1 MKKSLRSLLA
11 LTLVLLVAFSTVTVA
26 SAASVGKVTS
36 LQAYNIDDDEI
47 NLKWKKVKNADGY
60 QVYMYKS
67 GEWKRIG
74 TTKNLYFEADDL
86 ASAKQYKFKVRA
98 YDQKGSK
105 KYYGSFSSVLLSATD
120 PDEVEGLKASSKTK
134 TTITLK
140 WEKEKRATGYQ
151 VYIYSS
157 SKNKYVKRTV
167 VKSNSATIKDLKAGK
182 TYKFKVRAYF
192 KAEGKY
198 YYGEFTDVL
207 SVKTKANASSS
218 SSSSSSSS
226 QSVIGNSK
234 ASSIALSHAK
244 LKKSQVRDFECK
256 LDRENGIQVYEVE
269 FEYGRYDYEYDI
281 NAKTG
286 KIIRW
291 EKDAD

>member
-1 MKKSLRSLLA
+1 MKKSLKSLLA
-11 LTLVLLVAFSTVTVA
+11 LTLVLLLAFSSVSVA

-60 QVYMYKS
+60 QVYQYKS

-86 ASAKQYKFKVRA
+86 VSAKQYKFKVRA
-98 YDQKGSK
+98 YDQKGNK

-120 PDEVEGLKASSKTK
+120 PDEVENLKVSSKSK
-134 TTITLK
+134 NSVSLK
-140 WEKEKRATGYQ
+140 WDKEKRATGYQ
-151 VYIYSS
+151 VYIYDSA
-157 SKNKYVKRTV
+157 SKKYVKKAV
-167 VKSNSATIKDLKAGK
+167 VKANSTTIKNLKAGVS
-182 TYKFKVRAYF
+182 YKFKVRAYF

-198 YYGEFTDVL
+198 YYGDFSDVL
-207 SVKTKANASSS
+207 SVKTKANASSAAS
-218 SSSSSSSS
+218 SSSSK

-234 ASSIALSHAK
+234 ASSIALNHAK

-256 LDRENGIQVYEVE
+256 LDVENGVQVYEVE

>member
-1 MKKSLRSLLA
+1 MKKLLRSLLA
-11 LTLVLLVAFSTVTVA
+11 LTLVVLVAFSTVTVA

-60 QVYMYKS
+60 QVYLYKS
-67 GEWKRIG
+67 DGWKKIG

-98 YDQKGSK
+98 YDK
-105 KYYGSFSSVLLSATD
+105 KNGKTYYGSFSSVLVSATD
-120 PDEVEGLKASSKTK
+120 PDEVEALKASAKTK
-134 TTITLK
+134 TSVTLK

-151 VYIYSS
+151 VYLYDSA
-157 SKNKYVKRTV
+157 KKKYVKKAV
-167 VKSNSATIKDLKAGK
+167 VKANSVTIKELKAGK

-198 YYGEFTDVL
+198 YYGEFSDVL

-218 SSSSSSSS
+218 SSSSSAS

-234 ASSIALSHAK
+234 ASSIALNHAK

-256 LDRENGIQVYEVE
+256 LDVENGIKVYEVD

>member
-11 LTLVLLVAFSTVTVA
+11 LTLVLLLAFSTVSVA
-26 SAASVGKVTS
+26 SAASVGKVSS

-67 GEWKRIG
+67 NAWKKIG

-86 ASAKQYKFKVRA
+86 SSAKQYKFKVRA
-98 YDQKGSK
+98 YDK
-105 KYYGSFSSVLLSATD
+105 KNGKTYYGAFSSVLLSATD
-120 PDEVEGLKASSKTK
+120 PDEVGALKASAKSKTSV
-134 TTITLK
+134 TLK

-151 VYIYSS
+151 VYIYDSA
-157 SKNKYVKRTV
+157 KKKYVKKAS
-167 VKSNSATIKDLKAGK
+167 VKVNSATIKELKAGK

-192 KAEGKY
+192 KADGKY
-198 YYGEFTDVL
+198 YFGEFSDVL

-218 SSSSSSSS
+218 KSSSSSA

-234 ASSIALSHAK
+234 ASTIALNHAK

-256 LDRENGIQVYEVE
+256 LDRENGVQVYEVE
-269 FEYGRYDYEYDI
+269 FEHGKYDYEYDI

>member
-1 MKKSLRSLLA
+1 MKKLFRSLLA
-11 LTLVLLVAFSTVTVA
+11 LTLVLLVAFSSVTVV
-26 SAASVGKVTS
+26 SAASVAKVTS

-74 TTKNLYFEADDL
+74 TTKNLKFEVDDL
-86 ASAKQYKFKVRA
+86 TSAKQYKFKVRA

-192 KAEGKY
+192 KSEGKY
-198 YYGEFTDVL
+198 YYGEFSDVL
-207 SVKTKANASSS
+207 SVKTVANASSS
-218 SSSSSSSS
+218 KSPSSSS

-234 ASSIALSHAK
+234 ASSIALNHAK

-256 LDRENGIQVYEVE
+256 LDVENGIKVYEVD
-269 FEYGRYDYEYDI
+269 FEYGKYDYEYDI

>member
-11 LTLVLLVAFSTVTVA
+11 LTLVLLLAFSSVSVA
-26 SAASVGKVTS
+26 SAASVGKVAS

-60 QVYMYKS
+60 QVYLYKS

-74 TTKNLYFEADDL
+74 TTKNAYFEADDL
-86 ASAKQYKFKVRA
+86 YSAKQYKFKVRA
-98 YDQKGSK
+98 YDQKGNK

-120 PDEVEGLKASSKTK
+120 PDEVENLKVSAKSKNSVS
-134 TTITLK
+134 LK
-140 WEKEKRATGYQ
+140 WDKEKRATGYQ
-151 VYIYSS
+151 VYIYDSA
-157 SKNKYVKRTV
+157 SKKYVKKAV
-167 VKSNSATIKDLKAGK
+167 VKSNSATIKNLKAGVS
-182 TYKFKVRAYF
+182 YKFKVRAYF
-192 KAEGKY
+192 KADGKY
-198 YYGEFTDVL
+198 YYGDFSDVL
-207 SVKTKANASSS
+207 SVKTKANASSAAS
-218 SSSSSSSS
+218 SSSSK

-234 ASSIALSHAK
+234 ASSIALNHAK

-256 LDRENGIQVYEVE
+256 LDVENGVRVYEVD
-269 FEYGRYDYEYDI
+269 FEHGRYDYEYDI